1 MKYEMLGVVRATGG
15 LLLLGS
21 AALIGV
27 PHTISAVEVSNQI
40 VTATMAEEASSWI
53 GDEPQTIMWGSEA
66 RNERRRRH
74 SDVEFIEVGLGGS
87 LVGAALMKDGLAII
101 RRKKDVEET
110 A

>member
-1 MKYEMLGVVRATGG
+1 MVRATGG
-15 LLLLGS
+15 LLLLGA

-27 PHTISAVEVSNQI
+27 PHTVSAVEASNQI

-53 GDEPQTIMWGSEA
+53 GDEPQKIMWGSEA

-74 SDVEFIEVGLGGS
+74 GDVQLMEVGLGGA
-87 LVGAALMKDGLAII
+87 LVGAALAKDGLAII